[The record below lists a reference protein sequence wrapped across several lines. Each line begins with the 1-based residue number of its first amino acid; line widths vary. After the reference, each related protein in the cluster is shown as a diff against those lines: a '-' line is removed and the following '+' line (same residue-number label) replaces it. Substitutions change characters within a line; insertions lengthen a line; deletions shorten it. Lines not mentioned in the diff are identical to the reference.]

1 MVCVVPALAGISRSR
16 RRRGADSPRQERG
29 CGVEVLVVLTAL
41 LLSLTPGEC
50 KTRNVTNLQILDSL
64 LKLYDRRATPTNHLN
79 NATTVTCELYIRSFG
94 SIDPNSM
101 KLSMPI
107 DSRKNQLSLI
117 ALLTSSEVLT
127 ANFMEFWSPQRCA
140 FEVLVSENRDMEN
153 RGREG
158 KQTHQKGET
167 M

>member
-1 MVCVVPALAGISRSR
+1 MVRVVSALAGVSRSR

-101 KLSMPI
+101 DYQVDLYLRQS
-107 DSRKNQLSLI
+107 
-117 ALLTSSEVLT
+117 
-127 ANFMEFWSPQRCA
+127 W
-140 FEVLVSENRDMEN
+140 
-153 RGREG
+153 
-158 KQTHQKGET
+158 
-167 M
+167 